1 MRSPKRRGSFCQF
14 IFRFEPILM
23 RTPKQGRHL
32 LAGGMFLLSLLLYI
46 DRICISVAKDPI
58 AEELGLTDRTMGW
71 VLSAFA
77 LGYALFQ
84 IPSGMMADRWGPRR
98 ILSSLVGIW
107 SVLTVLSGI
116 AWNYL
121 SLLFIRFLFGAGEA
135 GAFPG
140 MSRAVFSWFPLKER
154 GTILGI
160 NFSGSR
166 LGAAFALPAVAWLI
180 EWAGWR
186 ASFFVLGAVGI
197 AWAIGWWLSF
207 RDKPEEHPWLQAGEK
222 DYILANR
229 QELAHTPNA
238 DRLPLRAFLR
248 LRSAWL
254 LIGQYF
260 ASNFTFFFA
269 LTWLYP
275 HLKKTFQLNPVE
287 TGIYALAPFLAGALG
302 NWVAGL
308 AVDKLYEKGM
318 GNASRVI
325 PAVIGFAL
333 AAIGMAGNAFANDAL
348 TAVVLLSVAIFG
360 ADMTLPPSWAFCVD
374 IGKKD
379 SGTVSGAMNMAGNL
393 GSFVTALAFP
403 YLALWLG
410 SEHFFFY
417 TAAGL
422 NLFALGMWLSI
433 KGSHV

>member
-1 MRSPKRRGSFCQF
+1 M
-14 IFRFEPILM
+14 
-23 RTPKQGRHL
+23 
-32 LAGGMFLLSLLLYI
+32 
-46 DRICISVAKDPI
+46 
-58 AEELGLTDRTMGW
+58 
-71 VLSAFA
+71 
-77 LGYALFQ
+77 
-84 IPSGMMADRWGPRR
+84 
-98 ILSSLVGIW
+98 
-107 SVLTVLSGI
+107 
-116 AWNYL
+116 
-121 SLLFIRFLFGAGEA
+121 
-135 GAFPG
+135 
-140 MSRAVFSWFPLKER
+140 
-154 GTILGI
+154 
-160 NFSGSR
+160 
-166 LGAAFALPAVAWLI
+166 
-180 EWAGWR
+180 
-186 ASFFVLGAVGI
+186 VLGSVGG
-197 AWAIGWWLSF
+197 AWVIGWWLSF
-207 RDKPEEHPWLQAGEK
+207 RDLPEEHTWLKAGEK
-222 DYILANR
+222 DYVRAER

-379 SGTVSGAMNMAGNL
+379 SGTLSGAMNIAGCL

-410 SEHFFFY
+410 FEHFFFY